1 VTDLSTRRISVFPV
15 RVRSMEFRL
24 SVRFREDGDDLVLFV
39 HGLGCSKESW
49 RAAWQRP
56 ELRGCSLL
64 ALDLPGF
71 GHSVCPPG
79 FTVDLAG
86 YARVLGALIDA
97 HALRRIHLVAHSMGG
112 AIAVLLSPQ
121 VLSRL
126 ESLVLVEPRLCRSSC
141 SIATATA
148 GVSYDEFCRSVFPEL
163 CRRTDRDPRAVF
175 DLDRSE
181 VDAFY
186 ASGRSLLEWS
196 AGRALLERF
205 GSADCRKFFL
215 YGAQNRHLQE
225 LAFIEPALQRVVRD
239 AAHFSMIDNPDGFY
253 NCLSSI
259 VNIST

>member
-1 VTDLSTRRISVFPV
+1 
-15 RVRSMEFRL
+15 MEFRL
-24 SVRFREDGDDLVLFV
+24 SARFREGGDDLVLFV

-49 RAAWQRP
+49 RGAWQRP
-56 ELRGCSLL
+56 ELSGRSLL
-64 ALDLPGF
+64 APDLPGF
-71 GHSVCPPG
+71 GHSARPPG
-79 FTVDLAG
+79 FTADLAG

-97 HALRRIHLVAHSMGG
+97 HALKRIHLVAHSMGG

-126 ESLVLVEPRLCRSSC
+126 DNLVLVEPRLCRSSC

-148 GVSYDEFCRSVFPEL
+148 GVSFDEFRCSVFPEL
-163 CRRTDRDPRAVF
+163 CRRMGRDPRTVF

-181 VDAFY
+181 AGAFY
-186 ASGRSLLEWS
+186 TSGRSLLAWS

-205 GSADCRKFFL
+205 GAANCRKFFL

-225 LAFIEPALQRVVRD
+225 LAFIEPALRRVIRE

-253 NCLSSI
+253 ACLSSI